1 MIRSN
6 WYSMVRGV
14 LCFLIDSAMKG
25 MWPDGKEMKAMVQ
38 QTTRETTAA
47 MHMMANDVSKV
58 MSSSAIN
65 PNPIHVFTPDFQ
77 ETNGDWTFDSG
88 SHLQILP
95 QITLYCAG
103 LSTRGPRTGSSEAVF
118 SKSGSPP
125 ALYCGYMGSVRHS
138 PSHATP
144 ISDVSFLYS
153 GLREERYLVSRL
165 VCYVVG
171 NLSYL
176 PALRS
181 SKKS

>member
-1 MIRSN
+1 
-6 WYSMVRGV
+6 MVRGV

-65 PNPIHVFTPDFQ
+65 PNPIHVFTPEFQ
-77 ETNGDWTFDSG
+77 ETNGDWTFESG

-118 SKSGSPP
+118 SKSGSLL
-125 ALYCGYMGSVRHS
+125 ALCSGLTASVRHS
-138 PSHATP
+138 TFPVP
-144 ISDVSFLYS
+144 LSDVSCIAGS
-153 GLREERYLVSRL
+153 GKSVLW
-165 VCYVVG
+165 CA
-171 NLSYL
+171 LS
-176 PALRS
+176 PVFS
-181 SKKS
+181 HVT